1 MRWPV
6 FSVLCLCAAMFSLPG
21 AVAAADTDT
30 APTGQADATKGEPKA
45 ESSKARSS
53 RPESTKA
60 DSNKTESSRG
70 ASSKGEPADPKRP
83 ERLDLPRMGPAFYFR
98 PGGGRGLKPVLVYLH
113 GRGGNPEAD
122 CAKWAPVARD
132 FGWILCPSGP
142 EDRGGGA
149 RAWANNWIAAKNV
162 VDSALAAL
170 REKFG
175 RRVQLRGNTLIGFSE
190 GAFVAM
196 NIGVREPEVYNRWL
210 ILAANDGYWGG
221 EGQTELEKQNTRIKR
236 VYLLTGEQ
244 DGVVDNT
251 RRVFDIL
258 DQAGVHVIMRT
269 PEWLSHETPVDRMRR
284 LYIRPLR
291 WLNDIP

>member
-1 MRWPV
+1 
-6 FSVLCLCAAMFSLPG
+6 
-21 AVAAADTDT
+21 VATPKPT
-30 APTGQADATKGEPKA
+30 AP
-45 ESSKARSS
+45 
-53 RPESTKA
+53 
-60 DSNKTESSRG
+60 N
-70 ASSKGEPADPKRP
+70 
-83 ERLDLPRMGPAFYFR
+83 
-98 PGGGRGLKPVLVYLH
+98 GR
-113 GRGGNPEAD
+113 
-122 CAKWAPVARD
+122 
-132 FGWILCPSGP
+132 
-142 EDRGGGA
+142 RGGGS

-162 VDSALAAL
+162 VDTALAAL
-170 REKFG
+170 RDKFG

-221 EGQTELEKQNTRIKR
+221 EGQDELVKQTARIKR

-251 RRVFDIL
+251 RRVFDML

-269 PEWLSHETPVDRMRR
+269 PEWLAHETPVDRMRR
-284 LYIRPLR
+284 LYVRPLR

>member
-1 MRWPV
+1 MKS
-6 FSVLCLCAAMFSLPG
+6 SVLSVLTLCAAAAIRPG
-21 AVAAADTDT
+21 AVAAADL
-30 APTGQADATKGEPKA
+30 GKADADKNPST
-45 ESSKARSS
+45 KARSS
-53 RPESTKA
+53 RPESKQSDPTRTDTSRA
-60 DSNKTESSRG
+60 DPSKTDP
-70 ASSKGEPADPKRP
+70 SKTDPKRP
-83 ERLDLPRMGPAFYFR
+83 ERLDLPHMGPAFYFR
-98 PGGGRGLKPVLVYLH
+98 PTGGRGLKPVLVYLH
-113 GRGGNPEAD
+113 GRGGNPELD
-122 CAKWAPVARD
+122 CAKWASVARD

-142 EDRGGGA
+142 EDRGGGF

-162 VDSALAAL
+162 VDASLAAL

-221 EGQTELEKQNTRIKR
+221 EGQTELEKQNARIKR

-269 PEWLSHETPVDRMRR
+269 PEWLAHETPVDRMRR

-291 WLNDIP
+291 WLNDVP

>member
-1 MRWPV
+1 MKSRF
-6 FSVLCLCAAMFSLPG
+6 FSVLALCAAVVAVSG
-21 AVAAADTDT
+21 AVAAEDTDS
-30 APTGQADATKGEPKA
+30 GDSSKADPAKA
-45 ESSKARSS
+45 ESKPSSESSRSHATHADASKAEGRA
-53 RPESTKA
+53 ESGKA
-60 DSNKTESSRG
+60 DSKKTKTESSKG
-70 ASSKGEPADPKRP
+70 DSSKADSKADPSDPKRP
-83 ERLDLPRMGPAFYFR
+83 ERLDIPRMGPAFYLR
-98 PGGGRGLKPVLVYLH
+98 PAGGHGLKPVLVYLH

-142 EDRGGGA
+142 EDRGGGS

-162 VDSALAAL
+162 VDSSLAAL
-170 REKFG
+170 RDKFG

-196 NIGVREPEVYNRWL
+196 NLGVREPEGYHRWL

-221 EGQTELEKQNTRIKR
+221 EGQDELVKQYARIKR

-258 DQAGVHVIMRT
+258 DQA
-269 PEWLSHETPVDRMRR
+269 
-284 LYIRPLR
+284 
-291 WLNDIP
+291 

>member
-1 MRWPV
+1 MKWPV
-6 FSVLCLCAAMFSLPG
+6 LSVLILCASVATQPG
-21 AVAAADTDT
+21 VVAAADSEK
-30 APTGQADATKGEPKA
+30 ADA
-45 ESSKARSS
+45 
-53 RPESTKA
+53 
-60 DSNKTESSRG
+60 NKTESNKAHTSRPDTNKSDSTRAN
-70 ASSKGEPADPKRP
+70 ASKADPTRP

-98 PGGGRGLKPVLVYLH
+98 PAGGRGLKPVLVYLH
-113 GRGGNPEAD
+113 GRGGNPELD
-122 CAKWAPVARD
+122 CAKWAPVAKD

-142 EDRGGGA
+142 EDRGGGF

-162 VDSALAAL
+162 VDASLAAL

-221 EGQTELEKQNTRIKR
+221 EGQTELEKQNARIKR

-269 PEWLSHETPVDRMRR
+269 PEWLAHETPVDRMRR

>member
-1 MRWPV
+1 MKWRV
-6 FSVLCLCAAMFSLPG
+6 FAVLPLAALTFGPSRIAG
-21 AVAAADTDT
+21 
-30 APTGQADATKGEPKA
+30 ADANGKS
-45 ESSKARSS
+45 ESSKTDSS
-53 RPESTKA
+53 KA
-60 DSNKTESSRG
+60 DSKKGDPANGDSKKADSTKTST
-70 ASSKGEPADPKRP
+70 RP
-83 ERLDLPRMGPAFYFR
+83 ERLDLPRMGPAFYHR
-98 PGGGRGLKPVLVYLH
+98 PAGRGLKPVLVYLH

-142 EDRGGGA
+142 EDRGGGS
-149 RAWANNWIAAKNV
+149 RAWANNWLAAKNV

-170 REKFG
+170 RDKFG

-221 EGQTELEKQNTRIKR
+221 EGQDELVKQNARIKR

-269 PEWLSHETPVDRMRR
+269 PDWLAHETPVDRMRR
-284 LYIRPLR
+284 LYVRPLR